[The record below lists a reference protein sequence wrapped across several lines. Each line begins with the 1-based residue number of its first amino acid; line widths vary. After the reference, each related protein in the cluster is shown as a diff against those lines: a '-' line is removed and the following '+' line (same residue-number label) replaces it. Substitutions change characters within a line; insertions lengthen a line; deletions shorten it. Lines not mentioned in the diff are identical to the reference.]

1 MKVQRSFIP
10 SIFTIFNLFSG
21 FLSILE
27 IFHGRYIT
35 GIVLIIVA
43 AIFDGLDGKV
53 ARRLQQESE
62 FGIEFDSLADI
73 VSFCVAP
80 SILINILF
88 VSELGFIGG
97 ILSFFPLLFGGIRL
111 ARFNV
116 QMISERMPYYIGLP
130 VPVNAITIGS
140 FIWFNNKLFGN
151 YGEPKII
158 LPMVVVLSFLM
169 VSHIRVSPVPKISFQ
184 KRTFTITK
192 SIFIIV
198 AFLLMIVFPGYTIFP
213 VFVAFIV
220 TQLLIWMV
228 GYEEPRLHFSIRRK
242 GK

>member
-10 SIFTIFNLFSG
+10 SIFTILNLFSG
-21 FLSILE
+21 FLAILE

-35 GIVLIIVA
+35 GIMLIIVA

-97 ILSFFPLLFGGIRL
+97 ILSFFPLLFGSIRL

-116 QMISERMPYYIGLP
+116 QAKGEKMLYYTGLP

-140 FIWFNNKLFGN
+140 FIWFHNKLFGN

-169 VSHIRVSPVPKISFQ
+169 VSHIRVSSLPKISFY
-184 KRTFTITK
+184 KGTFTIAK
-192 SIFIIV
+192 SIFVIV
-198 AFLLMIVFPGYTIFP
+198 VFLLMIVFPGYTVFP
-213 VFVAFIV
+213 VFGAFII

-228 GYEEPRLHFSIRRK
+228 GYEEPRLHFSMRRRSK
-242 GK
+242 

>member
-1 MKVQRSFIP
+1 MKVQKSFIP
-10 SIFTIFNLFSG
+10 SIFTVFNLFSG
-21 FLSILE
+21 FLAILE

-35 GIVLIIVA
+35 GIVLIMVA

-53 ARRLQQESE
+53 ARRLQQVSE

-88 VSELGFIGG
+88 ASELGFIGR
-97 ILSFFPLLFGGIRL
+97 ILSFFPLLFGGVRL
-111 ARFNV
+111 ARFNI
-116 QMISERMPYYIGLP
+116 QMTGKKMLYYTGLP

-140 FIWFNNKLFGN
+140 FIWFHDKLFGS
-151 YGEPKII
+151 YGDPKII

-169 VSHIRVSPVPKISFQ
+169 VSHIRVSPVPKISFH
-184 KRTFTITK
+184 KGIFTITK

-198 AFLLMIVFPGYTIFP
+198 AFLLMIIFPGYTIFP
-213 VFVAFIV
+213 VFGAFIV

-242 GK
+242 GR